1 MEGRLGGCG
10 TPEKEGGDS
19 PFLEDPSLFF
29 NRELSWL
36 EFNRR
41 VLSEATDRTHPLL
54 ERVKFLSIFSNNL
67 DEYFMIRVSGLQRQ
81 LARGVREAPPDG
93 MSPALQLAE
102 IHRVLEPM
110 LAQQSDLWDEEIV
123 PALRDAGIHILSY
136 GDLSSDADKAL
147 LRDYFHREVYPVLT
161 PLAFNP
167 SHPFPFIS
175 NLSLNLAVIL
185 KHPSSRTENF
195 ARVKVPTNLF
205 PRLIRAPAGCGA
217 SDCKG
222 DTCLV
227 FLEELIAAN
236 LDLLFPG
243 YPVEGVFPFRVT
255 RDADLE
261 IEEDEASDLLTV
273 IEEGIGMR
281 RVGSP
286 VRIEVAQ
293 EMPSPACGI
302 IGKKLGIAAEN
313 FYKVR
318 APLGMADLMELSGLD
333 RPSLKDLPFV
343 PSVPPGLGENDRIF
357 SHIRE
362 RDELLFHPY
371 ESFTPVISMLHQA
384 ATDPAVLAIKI
395 TLYRVGKNSPIVNA
409 LLEARENGKVVAALI
424 ELKARFDEENNI
436 GWARALERA
445 GVHVVYGL
453 PGLKVH
459 SKICMVVRREQD
471 GLRTYVH
478 MGTGNYNATSSRI
491 YTDFGLFTADP
502 AIAADVADLFNSLT
516 GCATPLSYRKLLVA
530 PHTLRQGILSRIE
543 RERERHREYGDGCII
558 FKMNALVDRD
568 CIVALYRASG
578 EGVRVTLQ
586 VRGICCLR
594 PGVAGVS
601 ETIQVTSIVG
611 RFLEH
616 ARLYY
621 FRNGGDEEVLLG
633 SADLMP
639 RNLDRRV
646 EVLFPVEDR
655 ALASWLMKTIVPVH
669 LDDTVKNRVLHPDGT
684 YSHLVVYTRP
694 ACGKR
699 TGMVHRPQGR
709 VAGTKTGWNQKG
721 LIRQHGGLLRLRHRV
736 DREGVSPDIL
746 A

>member
-1 MEGRLGGCG
+1 MVIMAGGSGKKQSGEGCTL
-10 TPEKEGGDS
+10 
-19 PFLEDPSLFF
+19 LEHPALFI

-41 VLSEATDRTHPLL
+41 VLSEAMDRTHPLL

-67 DEYFMIRVSGLQRQ
+67 DEFFMIRVSGLQRQ

-93 MSPALQLAE
+93 MSPAFQLSE
-102 IHRVLEPM
+102 IHRTLEPM
-110 LAQQSDLWDEEIV
+110 LEQQSDLWEKEIV
-123 PALRDAGIHILSY
+123 PALHDKGIHIMSY
-136 GDLSSDADKAL
+136 RDLPSEEKVL
-147 LRDYFHREVYPVLT
+147 LRDYFQKEIYPVLT
-161 PLAFNP
+161 PLAFDP

-185 KHPSSRTENF
+185 KHHSAGKENF
-195 ARVKVPTNLF
+195 ARIKVPTTLF
-205 PRLIRAPAGCGA
+205 PRLIRTPPGGTLCDSGN
-217 SDCKG
+217 DIR
-222 DTCLV
+222 LV

-243 YPVEGVFPFRVT
+243 YLVEGAYPFRVT

-273 IEEGIGMR
+273 VEESIEMR

-286 VRIEVAQ
+286 VRVEVVHG
-293 EMPSPACGI
+293 MPLPACGI
-302 IGKKLGIAAEN
+302 IGKKLGIAAEM
-313 FYKVR
+313 FYQVS
-318 APLGMADLMELSGLD
+318 APLGMADLMELAGLD
-333 RPSLKDLPFV
+333 RPDIRDLPFI
-343 PSVPPGLGENDRIF
+343 PSVPAGLGDKDGIF
-357 SHIRE
+357 SRIRE
-362 RDELLFHPY
+362 KDALLFHPY
-371 ESFTPVISMLHQA
+371 ESFIPVISMLRQA
-384 ATDPAVLAIKI
+384 AHDPAVLAIKI
-395 TLYRVGKNSPIVNA
+395 TLYRVGRNSPIVDA

-459 SKICMVVRREQD
+459 AKICMVVRREQD

-478 MGTGNYNATSSRI
+478 MSTGNYNAASSRV

-502 AIAADVADLFNSLT
+502 AIGADAADLFNALT
-516 GCATPLSYRKLLVA
+516 GCAAPPSYRKLLVA

-543 RERERHREYGDGCII
+543 REIERHRQYGDGCII

-568 CIVALYRASG
+568 CIVALYRASQ
-578 EGVRVTLQ
+578 EGVLVQLQ

-594 PGVAGVS
+594 PGSPGVS
-601 ETIQVTSIVG
+601 ETIRVTSIVG

-621 FRNGGDEEVLLG
+621 FRNGGKEEVLLG

-646 EVLFPVEDR
+646 EVLFPVEDP
-655 ALASWLMKTIVPVH
+655 AIASWLMRTIIPVH
-669 LDDTVKNRVLHPDGT
+669 LDDNVKNRMLLSDGT
-684 YSHLVVYTRP
+684 YIRVSREPGQPAGNAQEWCVSHR
-694 ACGKR
+694 AEWEGQKR
-699 TGMVHRPQGR
+699 NAPQR
-709 VAGTKTGWNQKG
+709 
-721 LIRQHGGLLRLRHRV
+721 
-736 DREGVSPDIL
+736 S
-746 A
+746 